1 MQKRTSTYKAYP
13 VKVHFVW
20 SRRLEDAAEAV
31 RKAVP
36 KIDAV
41 DDSASADAMC
51 LHSHKRPNEVW
62 IILTLRPTTGA
73 IAHEAVHAS
82 NFLLRDLGITTTA
95 SNDEVLAYMVQWI
108 VDEACKPRRA
118 RKAT

>member
-1 MQKRTSTYKAYP
+1 MYKRTSTYKAYP

-20 SRRLEDAAEAV
+20 AKHLEEAAEAV
-31 RKAVP
+31 RRRVP

-51 LHSHKRPNEVW
+51 LHSHKRPNEAW
-62 IILTLRPTTGA
+62 IIMTLRPTMGA
-73 IAHEAVHAS
+73 LAHEAVHAS

-95 SNDEVLAYMVQWI
+95 ANDEVLAYMVQWI
-108 VDEACKPRRA
+108 VDEGCKPRR
-118 RKAT
+118 KP